1 MSPMFTISFS
11 IIYCFGIVPMM
22 LFRRKERL
30 FGRVFWVGYWCDFEN
45 FEWGI
50 TKRQKALSHVF
61 VCFYPFV
68 SLYFLCSFG
77 G

>member
-11 IIYCFGIVPMM
+11 IIYCFGIVPVM

-30 FGRVFWVGYWCDFEN
+30 FGRCDFEN
-45 FEWGI
+45 FRWGI
-50 TKRQKALSHVF
+50 TKRQKAASHVF

-68 SLYFLCSFG
+68 ALYFLCSLCG
-77 G
+77 